1 MSITLDLRCD
11 SLRDLV
17 TKYLV
22 HSWVARIKPEAREEV
37 SQKTGLSVELLR
49 DIHIAWATNRIEEN
63 GSVYTNVSRG
73 ATRATYSYHFLDFA
87 YQEDYEYLRD
97 YVLEVTQ
104 LEFPVYVMS
113 LLHHYLLQ
121 TRWEPSAYKKWYVKG
136 RWLASGHIGSNTEK
150 IWRFKVYLSQA
161 SMVAL
166 SVRASH
172 LKMSRSQLVRSII
185 CSVLNNVDKTGFG
198 APGTFRAISKRELFS
213 DVSRYKTPKST
224 VESDQDEAE

>member
-1 MSITLDLRCD
+1 MSITLDMRCD

-17 TKYLV
+17 TKQLV
-22 HSWVARIKPEAREEV
+22 NSWVARIKPEAREEV

-49 DIHIAWATNRIEEN
+49 DIHIAWATNRIAEN

-73 ATRATYSYHFLDFA
+73 ATRATYVYHFLDFSV
-87 YQEDYEYLRD
+87 QSDYEHLRD
-97 YVLEVTQ
+97 YVLEMSQ

-113 LLHHYLLQ
+113 LLHHYLIQ
-121 TRWEPSAYKKWYVKG
+121 TDWEPSLYKKWYIKG
-136 RWLASGHIGSNTEK
+136 KWFAAGHQGYSER

-213 DVSRYKTPKST
+213 DVSRYKMPEST